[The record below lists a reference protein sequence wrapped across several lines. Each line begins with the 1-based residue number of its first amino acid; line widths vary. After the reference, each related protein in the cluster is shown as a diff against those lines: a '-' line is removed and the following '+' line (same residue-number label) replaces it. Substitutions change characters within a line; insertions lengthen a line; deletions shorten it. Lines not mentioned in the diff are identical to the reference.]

1 MKKTTLLLLVIL
13 STCRLTLAQN
23 DWLLG
28 HEIGL
33 KVKLSYIQYGDMSTY
48 IGFETIDGKE
58 GVNEISFAY
67 WTWNAGEGS
76 IKKEIEEFDGDEGSV
91 YKITLRYTAIKE
103 LEYRGFEEGNV
114 ETGETSNEWVLTK
127 IVDNN

>member
-1 MKKTTLLLLVIL
+1 MILMKKTILLLLVII

-28 HEIGL
+28 HEIVL
-33 KVKLSYIQYGDMSTY
+33 DVKLNYVQYGDMSTY
-48 IGFETIDGKE
+48 IGFETIDGE
-58 GVNEISFAY
+58 NEISFAY

-76 IKKEIEEFDGDEGSV
+76 IKKEIEEFDGDDGSV
-91 YKITLRYTAIKE
+91 YKITLQYTAIMD

-114 ETGETSNEWVLTK
+114 ETGEISNEWVLTR
-127 IVDNN
+127 IVGNN